1 VSQIAAVMWK
11 ESRELIGARG
21 TRGRDGVVGLFF
33 LGIFGVFSPWVHGVS
48 WLEMPI
54 MLFAYGFLAGAA
66 AAAPTI
72 EAFAGERER
81 HTLETLL
88 ATPLTDRSILLGKFF
103 TAVLFGWGL
112 VLVIVAVGLVSVN
125 VFHGHDGLIFY
136 RPLFLAWTLL
146 VPLLAAG
153 LYAAVGIFISLRA
166 PTVRQAGQMLGMSI
180 VVLLIAPVIVM
191 ALLPEAWVGPFLDHV
206 AGLDTDRLILRVVAL
221 LLVLDGLLVR
231 AALRRFRRGR
241 LVLA

>member
-1 VSQIAAVMWK
+1 MSQIAAVMWK
-11 ESRELIGARG
+11 ESRELVGARG
-21 TRGRDGVVGLFF
+21 TRGRNGLVALLF
-33 LGIFGVFSPWVHGVS
+33 LGIFGVFSPWVHGGNWVD
-48 WLEMPI
+48 MPI
-54 MLFAYGFLAGAA
+54 MLLAYAFLAGAA

-125 VFHGHDGLIFY
+125 LFHGRDELIFY
-136 RPLFLAWTLL
+136 RPLFLVSTLL

-166 PTVRQAGQMLGMSI
+166 ATVRQAGQTLGMSI
-180 VVLLIAPVIVM
+180 VVLLISPFIVM
-191 ALLPEAWVGPFLDHV
+191 ALLPEAWVGPVLDHV
-206 AGLDTDRLILRVVAL
+206 AALGTDRLILSLAAL
-221 LLVLDGLLVR
+221 MLILDGLLVM
-231 AALRRFRRGR
+231 AALRRFRRGH
-241 LVLA
+241 LILD